1 MKKILL
7 LIIAVIGVAV
17 LRAQVPYER
26 VATPP
31 AAVKAKQIN
40 SKGHEVTR
48 RVAKAPQTVPTGI
61 EAIPTNAID
70 VPFVHGLGKNSQ
82 DVETVKKYTVID
94 GNNDGRTWKVAA
106 MTDYTA
112 CMLPNVADINEADD
126 WLITVPVYMPAGDYI
141 MSFECGYTGSGATGI
156 KLEVKLG
163 ASPTVE
169 GLTAE
174 IAPPTVYTVKDKTK
188 YEYNCN
194 IPTDGYYYIGVHNIT
209 PKEIKGTVKLF
220 SVGVR
225 SGSVEPV
232 EPVDPPAAGTLT
244 WELAP
249 KGELKANIKYV
260 APTKTKSGADLKEIT
275 KVLITS
281 RWEVDK
287 FEYTDV
293 KPGQTIE
300 INDVEMYAGINNRF
314 TAVAYVGET
323 AGDKVEHKNI
333 WCGPDTPLAPQNV
346 KLVAAEDFKSAVL
359 SWDPVGE
366 TGEHG
371 GYVDP
376 AAVTYYIF
384 DAFGSYYDP
393 AIATTTGTSVKI
405 EYPDLKGQDFVAYQV
420 TAGYGENYSLETASD
435 ILTIGEPYK
444 VPFTESFKNGRY
456 DDIWLVDPKSDNS
469 NQMQGTVDDTYFP
482 SLIDPEDPEA
492 PAPLVSQD
500 GDNGFFYWLPYEKD
514 VMYGMISPRVDIAG
528 AANPALEF
536 WYQGQGSDIDV
547 MVSKDDAPFETVR
560 TIDMQAEPTTSGWTL
575 ASIPLADYKDAKAIQ
590 FELRLRAAHNDADH
604 TWSVPIDNIRV
615 RDIVD
620 KDLRLVSFAVPSNAR
635 VGEKLTLKAHVENLG
650 KEADGAVVAW
660 TVNGNAVGTSALP
673 AMAANGFADAEFEYT
688 VPVNTDEVLEVK
700 AEAVLEGDGCAANNV
715 AEASVKVR
723 LNNYPTVADLAGRA
737 TGNGAEVSLTWTAPS
752 LEGITDPKTVAED
765 FESEDYT
772 PMSITGAG
780 GWTVYDGDKLKTYNI
795 FRELYNPYQ
804 TQPIGFQLFNR
815 TVAEVQETYWED
827 AAPHSGE
834 TFMMAPSCQSGDN
847 DNWLISPELSGNEQ
861 TVSFWAK
868 SMIISWGESFEV
880 LYSTTGN
887 SPESFTQTVEVENYP
902 ADGIVPE
909 TWTEFKVALPK
920 GAKHFAIHH
929 KTHDTLALLVD
940 DVTYESAPEVPADIA
955 LTGYH
960 IFRDGVQITSEPVT
974 ETAYTDSP
982 VEAGAADGEY
992 TYSYVVVP
1000 IYNCGPAPKSNE
1012 VTVSVV
1018 STAIDEVN
1026 AGGKGASAVYY
1037 NLQGVRVPAGRLV
1050 PGVYVRVADGRSE
1063 KVVVKQ

>member
-26 VATPP
+26 IATPP

-40 SKGHEVTR
+40 SKGHKATR
-48 RVAKAPQTVPTGI
+48 NIPKVMGMKTQRVAEAP
-61 EAIPTNAID
+61 ANAIE
-70 VPFVHGLGKNSQ
+70 VPFTHGLGKDSNFPNLKT
-82 DVETVKKYTVID
+82 EYTAINA
-94 GNNDGRTWKVAA
+94 NNDNRKWQFGSVPG
-106 MTDYTA
+106 YGA
-112 CMLPNVADINEADD
+112 CMVPNAADVTENDD
-126 WLITVPVYMPAGDYI
+126 WLITVPVHMPAGDYVV
-141 MSFECGYTGSGATGI
+141 SFELGMMGSGATGVRMD
-156 KLEVKLG
+156 VKLG
-163 ASPTVE
+163 TAPTVE
-169 GLTAE
+169 GMTTE
-174 IAPPTVYTVKDKTK
+174 VVPPTVYTEKNMTK
-188 YEYNCN
+188 YEYNLN
-194 IPTDGYYYIGVHNIT
+194 ISEEGYYYVGFHCT
-209 PKEIKGTVKLF
+209 TEKATKGTLKLTN
-220 SVGVR
+220 VGVR
-225 SGSVEPV
+225 SGSVEVV

-405 EYPDLKGQDFVAYQV
+405 EYPELKGQDFVAYQV
-420 TAGYGENYSLETASD
+420 TAGYGENYSTDTASD

-444 VPFTESFKNGRY
+444 MPFTESFKNGRY

-469 NQMQGTVDDTYFP
+469 NQMQGTVDDDYFP

-560 TIDMQAEPTTSGWTL
+560 TIDMQAEPTTGGWTL
-575 ASIPLADYKDAKAIQ
+575 ASIPLAAYKDAKAIQ

-620 KDLRLVSFAVPSNAR
+620 KDLRMVSFAVPSNAR

-673 AMAANGFADAEFEYT
+673 AMSANGFADAEFEYT
-688 VPVNTDEVLEVK
+688 VPVNTDEVLKVK
-700 AEAVLEGDGCAANNV
+700 AEAVLEGDGCVANNV

-795 FRELYNPYQ
+795 FREPNNPYQ

-834 TFMMAPSCQSGDN
+834 TFMMAPSCQNGDN

-880 LYSTTGN
+880 LYSTTDN

-940 DVTYESAPEVPADIA
+940 DVTYESAPDVPADIA

-960 IFRDGVQITSEPVT
+960 IFRDGVQITKEPVK

-992 TYSYVVVP
+992 TYTYVVVP
-1000 IYNCGPAPKSNE
+1000 VYNYGPAPKSNE
-1012 VTVSVV
+1012 VTVDVV
-1018 STAIDEVN
+1018 STAIADVN
-1026 AGGKGASAVYY
+1026 AAGNPSPAVYY
-1037 NLQGVRVPAGRLV
+1037 NLQGVRVASGNLV
-1050 PGVYVRVADGRSE
+1050 PGVYVRVADGRSA
-1063 KVVVKQ
+1063 KVIVK